1 MNTPSQRQTLHSFR
15 WSFIERVGKVLFQLA
30 QIVLLTRFL
39 NKDDFGLVAL
49 ALVSIEFS
57 FLFVDAGLN
66 AAILHIRLASHKALS
81 SIYWLSITLSIA
93 MFASICFFSPVIA
106 NFYEEP
112 ALLRI
117 LPILGLN
124 IIFLA
129 IGRQHRTFLQKQ
141 FLFKPIAL
149 VEISAYL
156 SSLLL
161 AIYLVLKDY
170 GVFSLVYST
179 LFASLL
185 SNVCYLFIR
194 HKQNPI
200 HLHFNWSEVK
210 PFFDI
215 GKFQMA
221 SRLLDFVSKETD
233 VLIIGKILGMEVL
246 GLYSLTKQLVLRLF
260 NVINPIITN
269 VLSPWLSS
277 LQQKPEKQRTTYLL
291 ITRYLAYLNFP
302 IYLIFAVGSYELLYV
317 LYGPSYASGSLLLFT
332 LAIYYGILS
341 ITNPVGSLQI
351 ATGRTD
357 IGFYWT
363 LFRAS
368 ITPAALLFGIHFGG
382 IQGVAYSL
390 LALALGL
397 LYPLWRVQI
406 KVMINISFAR
416 YFKEFYRPLISFLL
430 LGAGIHYGIKPLLE
444 LPNFLIISLCFVVSI
459 SLQIGLVYLYDSNA
473 FSHLYSLL
481 LRSNNKK

>member
-1 MNTPSQRQTLHSFR
+1 MDIPNQRQTLNSFQ
-15 WSFIERVGKVLFQLA
+15 WSFIEKVGKVLFQLA
-30 QIVLLTRFL
+30 QIALLTRFL
-39 NKDDFGLVAL
+39 DKDDFGLVAL

-66 AAILHIRLASHKALS
+66 AAILHIQKATEKALS
-81 SIYWLSITLSIA
+81 SVYWLSITLAIA
-93 MFASICFFSPVIA
+93 LFVVIWSVSPLIS

-129 IGRQHRTFLQKQ
+129 LGRQHRTYLQKQ

-161 AIYLVLKDY
+161 AIYLALEGF

-179 LFASLL
+179 LLASLL
-185 SNVCYLFIR
+185 SNVSYLIIR

-200 HLHFNWSEVK
+200 HLHFNWSEVQ

-215 GKFQMA
+215 GKFQMG

-233 VLIIGKILGMEVL
+233 VLIIGKLLGMEVL

-260 NVINPIITN
+260 NVVNPIITN
-269 VLSPWLSS
+269 VLSPWLAS
-277 LQQKPEKQRTTYLL
+277 LQKEPQKQRTTYLL

-302 IYLIFAVGSYELLYV
+302 LYLIFAVGSYELLY
-317 LYGPSYASGSLLLFT
+317 LIYGPSYTSGSLLLFT

-363 LFRAS
+363 MFRAS
-368 ITPAALLFGIHFGG
+368 ITPAALLLGIYLGG

-397 LYPLWRVQI
+397 LYPLWFVQI
-406 KVMINISFAR
+406 RAMIGVSFAG
-416 YFKEFYRPLISFLL
+416 YFKEFYRPLLSFIL
-430 LGAGIHYGIKPLLE
+430 LGFGLHYGLKPILE
-444 LPNFLIISLCFVVSI
+444 GPNFLIISLCVIASI
-459 SLQIGLVYLYDSNA
+459 SLQIGLVFLYDSKA
-473 FSHLYSLL
+473 FSHVYSLL
-481 LRSNNKK
+481 PWHNNPK

>member
-1 MNTPSQRQTLHSFR
+1 M
-15 WSFIERVGKVLFQLA
+15 
-30 QIVLLTRFL
+30 
-39 NKDDFGLVAL
+39 VAL

-93 MFASICFFSPVIA
+93 MFASIWFFSPVIA

-302 IYLIFAVGSYELLYV
+302 I
-317 LYGPSYASGSLLLFT
+317 
-332 LAIYYGILS
+332 
-341 ITNPVGSLQI
+341 
-351 ATGRTD
+351 
-357 IGFYWT
+357 
-363 LFRAS
+363 
-368 ITPAALLFGIHFGG
+368 
-382 IQGVAYSL
+382 
-390 LALALGL
+390 
-397 LYPLWRVQI
+397 
-406 KVMINISFAR
+406 
-416 YFKEFYRPLISFLL
+416 
-430 LGAGIHYGIKPLLE
+430 
-444 LPNFLIISLCFVVSI
+444 
-459 SLQIGLVYLYDSNA
+459 
-473 FSHLYSLL
+473 
-481 LRSNNKK
+481 